1 MTTWDEEMV
10 LRIAAAVKTL
20 REEHTPKLSVAKLSD
35 RTAELGYPMSR
46 TVIADLELGRR
57 KKLDVAELVVLARAL
72 NVPPV
77 TLIYPDMPGGMVEVW
92 PGYEAPSIRAAQW
105 FSGEAG
111 GNKIFTDPDSR
122 KDGERVERTRE
133 NVDLN
138 SEFIAACGT
147 KVLATDYWNL
157 REAVR
162 STKKAF
168 LIERLSEDVQP
179 EERVQI
185 AERIAELEDELESM
199 RNDLRERGLPI
210 DG

>member
-1 MTTWDEEMV
+1 
-10 LRIAAAVKTL
+10 
-20 REEHTPKLSVAKLSD
+20 
-35 RTAELGYPMSR
+35 
-46 TVIADLELGRR
+46 
-57 KKLDVAELVVLARAL
+57 
-72 NVPPV
+72 
-77 TLIYPDMPGGMVEVW
+77 MVEVW
-92 PGYEAPSIRAAQW
+92 PGYEARQFVRHSGFREKPAA
-105 FSGEAG
+105 
-111 GNKIFTDPDSR
+111 NKIFTDPDSR

-199 RNDLRERGLPI
+199 RNDLRERGLPF